1 MAWPAA
7 VKSGHHTLLWGLDPQ
22 GGYSWPLGKDGSSP
36 PAHQLA
42 VSSRRHPTEL
52 VVDTTWPRL
61 SLLPPDKS
69 LRGPTIGLN
78 RIGHQRRPARRP
90 LYYTFVAIAIF
101 LARA

>member
-1 MAWPAA
+1 MVRRRRRTNSLFHRAA
-7 VKSGHHTLLWGLDPQ
+7 
-22 GGYSWPLGKDGSSP
+22 
-36 PAHQLA
+36 
-42 VSSRRHPTEL
+42 HPTEL

-69 LRGPTIGLN
+69 LRGPTIALN

-90 LYYTFVAIAIF
+90 SYYTFVAIATV